1 MSVPAN
7 AAARRR
13 VSFHKLTVS
22 EVRRL
27 TEDAIEVAFAV
38 PARLAG
44 FYDYLPG
51 QYVALRLQMPDA
63 AGVFRE
69 LRRSYSICAVPVQ
82 FPDGSSE
89 LRVAIKRD
97 IGGEFSTWAN
107 AELAVGAAMEVM
119 SPQGAFISRHS
130 GFVPGSGMSDGASPA
145 DAGNPP
151 NKGGPAQAGDPAD
164 GDGSADGGDAPAAAA
179 GHVPGSLSAAADAVN
194 VLNSMNHPEEVARR
208 AGTYV
213 AIAAGSGITPV
224 MALAKS
230 LLAGND
236 GTRLDLVYANK
247 AAMDVMFLEELAD
260 LKDKYPRRFA
270 LHHVLSREQR
280 IAPLLS
286 GRLDAEKLEAL
297 LGKAIH
303 ADDVDEWFLCG
314 PFELVQ
320 LCRDVLEAR
329 GVPHDVV
336 RFELFTTGR
345 PDHPEGQRGRPVL
358 IDSSEETCKITF
370 TLDGLTADILSPVHA
385 RETVLNAAL
394 RVRPDVPFACAG
406 GVCGT
411 CRAKLVAGNVHMDEN
426 YALEP
431 EELEAGYILTC
442 QSHPTTPEVSVDYD
456 G

>member
-1 MSVPAN
+1 MTVPAD
-7 AAARRR
+7 ATARRR
-13 VSFHKLTVS
+13 ASFHALTVK

-27 TEDAIEVAFAV
+27 TEDAIEATFAV
-38 PARLAG
+38 PAKLAG
-44 FYDYLPG
+44 HYDYLPG
-51 QYVALRLQMPDA
+51 QYVALRVQMPGAD
-63 AGVFRE
+63 GVDRE
-69 LRRSYSICAVPVQ
+69 VRRSYSICAVPVQ
-82 FPDGSSE
+82 FEDGSSE
-89 LRVAIKRD
+89 IKVAIKRD

-107 AELAVGAAMEVM
+107 KELAAGAVMDVM
-119 SPQGAFISRHS
+119 SPMGAFISKH
-130 GFVPGSGMSDGASPA
+130 
-145 DAGNPP
+145 AG
-151 NKGGPAQAGDPAD
+151 GTGV
-164 GDGSADGGDAPAAAA
+164 S
-179 GHVPGSLSAAADAVN
+179 N
-194 VLNSMNHPEEVARR
+194 VLNSMNHPEDMAHD

-230 LLAGND
+230 LLAGNP
-236 GTRLDLVYANK
+236 GTRFDLVYANK
-247 AAMDVMFLEELAD
+247 ATMDVMFLEELAD
-260 LKDKYPRRFA
+260 LKDRYPRRFA

-280 IAPLLS
+280 IAPLMS

-297 LGKAIH
+297 LGTAIH

-329 GVPHDVV
+329 GVDRDRV

-345 PDHPEGQRGRPVL
+345 PDRPEGQAGRPVQV
-358 IDSSEETCKITF
+358 DESEETYKITF
-370 TLDGLTADILSPVHA
+370 TLDGLTADILSPTHA
-385 RETVLNAAL
+385 RESILNAAL

-411 CRAKLVAGNVHMDEN
+411 CRAKLVCGEVDMDEN

-431 EELEAGYILTC
+431 DEIENGYVLTC
-442 QSHPTTPEVSVDYD
+442 QSRPTTPEVTVDYD